1 MRTARRLMGGGLLRM
16 TSSGRR
22 AHLQTRGDGL
32 MTYLRKALP
41 LLLAVIAIVGLTACG
56 SGDDSDTTT
65 TATTPAADKESP
77 AKADH
82 KAPAVPTIVIRN
94 GEPVGGVDELEYDAG
109 DQIRFRVSSNRADE
123 VHVHG
128 YDVEEEIPAGGTA
141 TLSFPADIE
150 GIFEVELHG
159 SEAQIAELR
168 VNP

>member
-1 MRTARRLMGGGLLRM
+1 M
-16 TSSGRR
+16 THAKR
-22 AHLQTRGDGL
+22 AL
-32 MTYLRKALP
+32 A
-41 LLLAVIAIVGLTACG
+41 LLLAVFVVAGIAACG
-56 SGDDSDTTT
+56 SDDDTTT
-65 TATTPAADKESP
+65 AATATKESP
-77 AKADH
+77 TKGDE
-82 KAPAVPTIVIRN
+82 KPTVPTIVVRN
-94 GEPVGGVDELEYDAG
+94 GEPVGGVEELEYDAG